1 MLLTKVGTRIRT
13 GRRRGAFTLGEV
25 IASVAVV
32 AVLAAITIPTIK
44 SRLAVGRANALAK
57 EIQSLAAGLQAF
69 NNNTGTYPLYLDEL
83 VTLPGSPNT
92 YCGTVLT
99 PVIMTAGQIAKWKGP
114 YVSRLIAGDYVTA
127 DGNTVVDLM
136 DRTTA
141 GTPRFLEIT
150 VNNVALDVATVVE
163 EVIDGPGAAFTSGN
177 FKWTAGADPTM
188 GNAVYRIVVPTT
200 CV

>member
-1 MLLTKVGTRIRT
+1 MLLRGGNTRSQSV
-13 GRRRGAFTLGEV
+13 RRWAFTLGEV
-25 IASVAVV
+25 LASVAVV

-44 SRLAVGRANALAK
+44 SRLAVGRAQALAK
-57 EIQSLAAGLQAF
+57 EILSLGAGLQAF

-83 VTLPGSPNT
+83 VALPASPNT

-99 PVIMTAGQIAKWKGP
+99 PVIMTAGQQAKWKGP
-114 YVSRLIAGDYVTA
+114 YVSRLITGDYVTA

-141 GTPRFLEIT
+141 GTPRFLELTI
-150 VNNVALDVATVVE
+150 NNVALDVATVVK

-177 FKWTAGADPTM
+177 FKWTAGADPNM
-188 GNAVYRIVVPTT
+188 GNAVYRIVVPAT

>member
-1 MLLTKVGTRIRT
+1 MFLSTRIRNVR
-13 GRRRGAFTLGEV
+13 GRRGFTLGEV
-25 IASVAVV
+25 LASVTVV
-32 AVLAAITIPTIK
+32 VILAAITIPTIK
-44 SRLAVGRANALAK
+44 SRLAVGRAQALAK
-57 EIQSLAAGLQAF
+57 EILSLAAGLQAF

-92 YCGTVLT
+92 YCGTVIS
-99 PVIMTAGQIAKWKGP
+99 PIIMTAGQQAKWKGP

-136 DRTTA
+136 ARTTV
-141 GTPRFLEIT
+141 GSTKFLEIS

-163 EVIDGPGAAFTSGN
+163 EVIDGPGGAFASGN
-177 FKWTAGADPTM
+177 FKWTASADPSM
-188 GNAVYRIVVPTT
+188 GSAVYRIVVPAI

>member
-1 MLLTKVGTRIRT
+1 MTE
-13 GRRRGAFTLGEV
+13 RRRPRSRQPRRAFTLAEV

-32 AVLAAITIPTIK
+32 AILAAITIPTIK
-44 SRLAVGRANALAK
+44 SRLAVGRGQALAK
-57 EIQSLAAGLQAF
+57 EILSLAAGLQAF

-92 YCGTVLT
+92 YCGTQLSPIT
-99 PVIMTAGQIAKWKGP
+99 MTAGQVANWKGP
-114 YVSRLIAGDYVTA
+114 YVNRLIVGDYITA

-136 DRTTA
+136 DRTTS

-150 VNNVALDVATVVE
+150 VKNVALDVATVIE
-163 EVIDGPGAAFTSGN
+163 EVIDGPGANFTSGN
-177 FKWTAGADPTM
+177 FKWTASADPAM
-188 GNAVYRIVVPTT
+188 GTAVYRIVVPAT